1 MQIGGKPIKV
11 KLTVDLTKYDA
22 RCVKGST
29 GKTVPNHKVGTW
41 GGLDTFVAV
50 AFDNG
55 ALMDIA
61 YNSLEMVD

>member
-11 KLTVDLTKYDA
+11 KLTTDLTKYDK
-22 RCVKGST
+22 RCVEGST
-29 GKTVPNHKVGTW
+29 GVTIPNHRVGIW

-55 ALMDIA
+55 AVLDVLYRSI
-61 YNSLEMVD
+61 EIIE